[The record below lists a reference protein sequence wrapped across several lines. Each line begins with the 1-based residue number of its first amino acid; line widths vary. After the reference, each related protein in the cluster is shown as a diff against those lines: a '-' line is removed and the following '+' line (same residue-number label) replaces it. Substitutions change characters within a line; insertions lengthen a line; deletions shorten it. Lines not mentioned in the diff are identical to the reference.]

1 MKRPVVRETHKMA
14 DKSDATEVKHPFK
27 LYLRIRPQKNGNTQL
42 IPCYAPKDNKSF
54 HVIVPEDSVVAIF
67 KLE

>member
-1 MKRPVVRETHKMA
+1 MA

-42 IPCYAPKDNKSF
+42 IPCYAPKDN
-54 HVIVPEDSVVAIF
+54 
-67 KLE
+67 